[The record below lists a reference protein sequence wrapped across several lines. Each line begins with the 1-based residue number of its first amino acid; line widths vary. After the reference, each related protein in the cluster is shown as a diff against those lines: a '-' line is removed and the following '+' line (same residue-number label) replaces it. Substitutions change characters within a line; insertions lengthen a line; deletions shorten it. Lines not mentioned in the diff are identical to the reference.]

1 MDARSRGDRDAGI
14 WGIFAGRVF
23 LELGKIRCLR
33 LWISMVHLHL
43 HNSGPREA
51 EKGSYEGKLH
61 KTDIPYMTTLLP
73 LYLIS

>member
-1 MDARSRGDRDAGI
+1 
-14 WGIFAGRVF
+14 
-23 LELGKIRCLR
+23 
-33 LWISMVHLHL
+33 MVHLHL

-61 KTDIPYMTTLLP
+61 KTDIPYMTTVLP